1 MLAAERPPVLET
13 IEPHEELTRTGV
25 HVGALVVNKRSPA
38 DRGDFLARRRAVEE
52 EHLATLRA
60 VLPEVPCQ
68 EVPLGE
74 EDVVGPAALARF
86 AESLDPAATGGHGA
100 RRV

>member
-1 MLAAERPPVLET
+1 M
-13 IEPHEELTRTGV
+13 
-25 HVGALVVNKRSPA
+25 NKRSPA

-60 VLPEVPCQ
+60 ALPEVPCQ

-86 AESLDPAATGGHGA
+86 AELLAPATADGPGP
-100 RRV
+100 RRG